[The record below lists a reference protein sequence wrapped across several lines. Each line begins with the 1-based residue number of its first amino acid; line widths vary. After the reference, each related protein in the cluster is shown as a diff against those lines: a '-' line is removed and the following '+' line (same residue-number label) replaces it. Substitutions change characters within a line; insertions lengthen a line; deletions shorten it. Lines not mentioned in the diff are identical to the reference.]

1 MARCWGVRGIFEE
14 ASLKKDRGGVLC
26 VCVQDNWGWRERSG
40 WDERLEVGYDGGQM
54 IPTIANARHVYR
66 VCFFFTS
73 GMRGLC

>member
-1 MARCWGVRGIFEE
+1 MARCWGVRGISEE
-14 ASLKKDRGGVLC
+14 ASLKKDKGDVLC
-26 VCVQDNWGWRERSG
+26 VCEQDNWGWAERSG

-66 VCFFFTS
+66 VCFFLAL